1 MDNTVVKFLF
11 ILSLTKTYMRNN
23 PHYTLLWLFARYA
36 RLRYDTI
43 TNKNCEIKS
52 ISDEIIENLVK
63 RSIVKSTSY
72 TDFKCCALGNVEGV
86 TSISTPKWYYV
97 CSKISHRKYKL
108 LVVHCNDC
116 DTDQIIVS
124 DTMLFNMETA
134 LRHKIQEKSYF
145 VSKYKS

>member
-1 MDNTVVKFLF
+1 MDNTVVKFIFL
-11 ILSLTKTYMRNN
+11 LSLTKTYMRNN

-72 TDFKCCALGNVEGV
+72 TDFKCCALGNVEGA

-97 CSKISHRKYKL
+97 CSKISCRKYKL
-108 LVVHCNDC
+108 LVVHCDDC
-116 DTDQIIVS
+116 KTDQIIVS

-134 LRHKIQEKSYF
+134 LRHKLQEKSYF